1 MLEDWNPNPYG
12 SMLVPLETITDIY
25 KSMIG
30 RLGLLSRSEI
40 QAVLRAYLLIQQM
53 PDRINRRKAAARVDQ
68 PLSD

>member
-53 PDRINRRKAAARVDQ
+53 PRSDQ
-68 PLSD
+68 PPQGGRSRGSAVE